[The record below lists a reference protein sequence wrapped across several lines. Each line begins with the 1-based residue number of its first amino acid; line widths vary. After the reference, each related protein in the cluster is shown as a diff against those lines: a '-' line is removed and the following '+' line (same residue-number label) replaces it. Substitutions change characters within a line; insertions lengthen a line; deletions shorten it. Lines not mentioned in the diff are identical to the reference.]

1 MVQAKLIVATQ
12 TGFACCCWLSS
23 PRLVSITV
31 ARASIQKVFFLE
43 KKHHGIQDQQETLTL
58 HPSVLTHFLR
68 RFFDVEETSKK
79 RRRIVHF
86 WRVRPISDEISADH
100 LVLVVNAR
108 EYKTH
113 ETTTVQAPPKHARE
127 EESSFRSLPPPPPPL
142 Q

>member
-1 MVQAKLIVATQ
+1 LLQHARVFGVLL
-12 TGFACCCWLSS
+12 FAIPSSS
-23 PRLVSITV
+23 PSHSR
-31 ARASIQKVFFLE
+31 ARQSKKSFLE
-43 KKHHGIQDQQETLTL
+43 KHHGIQNQQETLTL